1 MPLVSG
7 EVMERGL
14 SDAHER
20 ARKIDPQ
27 YSRGRLVRVAGARHQ
42 AEAEM
47 LQILL
52 LEEGVPSVMRRSAG
66 ADVPDFLAA
75 GARDILVPQSG
86 VEAARAVLGQS
97 GLEEQLAAPSRP
109 DPRQV
114 VLIIGA
120 ILGGGGLIALIAWV
134 LQHT

>member
-1 MPLVSG
+1 
-7 EVMERGL
+7 MERGL

-75 GARDILVPQSG
+75 GPRDVLVPHAG
-86 VEAARAVLGQS
+86 AEAAREVLMEADLAPPDTQD
-97 GLEEQLAAPSRP
+97 AAPPQPLR
-109 DPRQV
+109 
-114 VLIIGA
+114 LALA
-120 ILGGGGLIALIAWV
+120 IAGGGAATAIIARGLSKIFS
-134 LQHT
+134 